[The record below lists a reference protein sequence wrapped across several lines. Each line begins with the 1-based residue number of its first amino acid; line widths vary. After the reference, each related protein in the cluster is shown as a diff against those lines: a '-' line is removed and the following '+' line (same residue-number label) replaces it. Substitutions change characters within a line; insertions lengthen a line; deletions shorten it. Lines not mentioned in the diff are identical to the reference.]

1 MSANT
6 PRRELIPACS
16 KKNWKMSMLASI
28 CVVAWPNDASN
39 WGTGLP
45 GHAADSAETFLCS
58 CLPAV
63 QLVGLV
69 PKATVGWARADPV
82 GGPAIAW
89 MAEGR
94 RAC

>member
-16 KKNWKMSMLASI
+16 KKNCEDEHARVDLRRG
-28 CVVAWPNDASN
+28 VAERRLEL
-39 WGTGLP
+39 GHGLP

-63 QLVGLV
+63 QLVKLV